1 MEEKKEDKTLT
12 SAKPRAVAKKLFT
25 PMMKEWQ
32 PVSPKMP
39 ARPVAEENPLEQSE
53 SDNKQESG
61 VGLEEVVTK
70 NAEKTG
76 SAEEGFSEN
85 AGRIGGFSGEDELSK
100 NSSVLEDD
108 LDSNFITSH
117 SNNTESKEVESEEKV
132 SINLES
138 EASGL
143 EADEYIAAESKAL
156 QLKEDENINSESEA
170 SELEES
176 EYSNSESKA
185 SELEE
190 DEYINSESEASEL
203 EENEYSNFE
212 SKASELEEDENI
224 NSESGASELEED
236 ENINSESGASELE
249 EAEYRNSESEVSGFE
264 EDEYTNSE
272 SEASEFEEDDYRNSE
287 SEVSEFEEDEYTN
300 SESKASEFEEDEY
313 TNSESK
319 ASEFEED
326 EYTNSE
332 SETFE
337 SEEDAYINSELE
349 ESEGAL
355 YQEDRETEDVFS
367 EETEEDAMPEAP
379 EPIDE
384 EPHSR
389 VALSDNKS
397 GMGMGW
403 YVVHT
408 YSGYEN
414 KVKANIEKAIENR
427 HLENE
432 ILEVRVPLQEVMEVK
447 NGVEKSTQKK
457 LFPGYVLLHMDADN
471 NDAWYV
477 VRNTRGVTGFV
488 GPGSKP
494 VPLTDEELR
503 ALDFGNE
510 VALEYAEGDVIHVVA
525 GVWKD
530 TVGTIQKIDAG
541 RQTVTINVE
550 MFGRETP
557 VEIHF
562 SDIKKMWD

>member
-85 AGRIGGFSGEDELSK
+85 AGRIGDFSGEDELSK

-117 SNNTESKEVESEEKV
+117 SDNTESKEVESEEKV

-143 EADEYIAAESKAL
+143 EADEYIAAESKAS
-156 QLKEDENINSESEA
+156 QLKEDEYINSESEA

-176 EYSNSESKA
+176 EYSNFESKA
-185 SELEE
+185 SEPEK
-190 DEYINSESEASEL
+190 DEYTNSESGASEL

-212 SKASELEEDENI
+212 SKASEPEEDEYT

-249 EAEYRNSESEVSGFE
+249 EDEYRNSESEVSGFE

-313 TNSESK
+313 TNSES
-319 ASEFEED
+319 
-326 EYTNSE
+326 
-332 SETFE
+332 ETFE

-349 ESEGAL
+349 ESEGTL